1 MISNPLSKKQ
11 IAVDFGTA
19 NCVILIKGKGIVLN
33 EPTVVAVSELEKRVV
48 AVGEE
53 AKLMLGKVP
62 EGLIAKRPLKNGGI
76 ANYRL
81 SEALLKKFFSQALGK
96 VRIIKPD
103 VIVSVPAGL
112 TSVEERA
119 IVKAFNSVG
128 AGKIFLFPE
137 PIAASIGAAMPI
149 HEASGNLIVN
159 LGGGTAEIA
168 VISLNGIVTYCSH
181 RGTGDAINDAIKLT
195 LKNKCNLSIGDLTC
209 EQIKIE
215 IGSVLKSSRS
225 KKMEVKGRN
234 IKTGLPD
241 TVVITSEDILI
252 PVRSVVDEIV
262 SKLKSVIEKT
272 PPELVADIF
281 DRGMVLSGGTSLLDG
296 IDEFITKS
304 IGIPAFV
311 VDEPL
316 TCVARGLSIALD
328 NIANFKRSVKKF

>member
-1 MISNPLSKKQ
+1 MIRNPFLKKQ
-11 IAVDFGTA
+11 MAVDFGTA
-19 NCVILIKGKGIVLN
+19 NCVILIKEKGIVLN
-33 EPTVVAVSELEKRVV
+33 EPTVVALSDLEKRVV

-53 AKLMLGKVP
+53 AKIMLGKVP

-81 SEALLKKFFSQALGK
+81 AEALLKKFFSEVLG
-96 VRIIKPD
+96 RIRIAKPD
-103 VIVSVPAGL
+103 VIVSVPAGI

-119 IVKAFNSVG
+119 VVKAFGNVG
-128 AGKIFLFPE
+128 AGRIFLFPE
-137 PIAASIGAAMPI
+137 PVAASIGALLPI

-181 RGTGDAINDAIKLT
+181 RGSGDAINDAIQNT
-195 LKNKCNLSIGDLTC
+195 VKNKFNLAIGETTA
-209 EQIKIE
+209 ENIKIK
-215 IGSVLKSSRS
+215 IGSVLKSSKP
-225 KKMEVKGRN
+225 KKMEVKGLN
-234 IKTGLPD
+234 VKTGLPD
-241 TVVITSEDILI
+241 TINLTSEDIVI
-252 PVRSVVDEIV
+252 PIRTVVEEIV
-262 SKLKSVIEKT
+262 EKIKFVIEKT

-316 TCVARGLSIALD
+316 TAVARGLSTALD
-328 NIANFKRSVKKF
+328 NIDKFRRSVRKF